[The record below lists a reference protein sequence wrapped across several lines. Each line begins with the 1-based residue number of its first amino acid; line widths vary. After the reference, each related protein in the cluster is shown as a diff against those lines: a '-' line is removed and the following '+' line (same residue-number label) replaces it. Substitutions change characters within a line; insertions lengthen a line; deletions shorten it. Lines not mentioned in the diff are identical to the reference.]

1 MVAILSYHY
10 RDFRQERIL
19 AMNMKEAFKFL
30 RKKVNR
36 KLRKRRQTE
45 EEDSHSQVLS
55 PVRQSIISPSSCQ
68 MYHFWN
74 LPSSG
79 KNVMKYFCLISR
91 LFVVKEWSARLFLQA
106 FISTYIDS
114 SHHKT
119 FSFWHLKYL
128 SVFQSNVWIISLYG
142 QRDSALSH
150 EQNNLCKFVVKCIK
164 YFLI

>member
-55 PVRQSIISPSSCQ
+55 PVRQLIMSSSSCQ
-68 MYHFWN
+68 MC
-74 LPSSG
+74 PSPLIWG
-79 KNVMKYFCLISR
+79 KVMNSFCHISR
-91 LFVVKEWSARLFLQA
+91 HIFLFRNGLQDFFFKQLSRLTLTVH
-106 FISTYIDS
+106 S
-114 SHHKT
+114 KR
-119 FSFWHLKYL
+119 L
-128 SVFQSNVWIISLYG
+128 SRSVTKVSW
-142 QRDSALSH
+142 
-150 EQNNLCKFVVKCIK
+150 E
-164 YFLI
+164 YFNQTA